1 MTAEF
6 RRAVPDDAALLVRI
20 YNASFYSDYLKYGE
34 CPGYGKTEETM
45 EASIRNYP
53 KFIILCGGRPAGC
66 VSCKELEAKTYEV
79 GCLCVIPEFQ
89 GRGLGTQAIQFL
101 KTFYKDWKKFT
112 LVTPVDKRENVRF
125 YTEKCGFTIAST
137 ERDGN
142 VELARFVLE
151 R

>member
-1 MTAEF
+1 MKAEF

-34 CPGYGKTEETM
+34 CPGYGKTKETM

-53 KFIILCGGRPAGC
+53 KFAILCGGRPVGC
-66 VSCKELEAKTYEV
+66 VSCKELEAEAYEV
-79 GCLCVIPEFQ
+79 GCLCVVPEFQ

-101 KTFYKDWKKFT
+101 QSFYKDWKKFT
-112 LVTPVDKRENVRF
+112 LATPVDKRENVRF
-125 YTEKCGFTIAST
+125 YTEKCGFTIASM